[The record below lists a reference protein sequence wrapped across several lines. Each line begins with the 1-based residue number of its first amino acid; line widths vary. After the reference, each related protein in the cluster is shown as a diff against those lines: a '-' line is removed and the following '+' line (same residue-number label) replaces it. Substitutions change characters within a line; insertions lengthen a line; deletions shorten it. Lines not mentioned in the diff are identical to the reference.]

1 LRQCKYCLIPHTHSD
16 SPENGDKNPSTSC
29 LLEKKWT
36 NLLRLQNKVIHLE
49 AKIEE
54 LQKEI
59 NDYKSGE
66 IYKKKLSKDCLPA
79 LSSKYSLSGHKAPI
93 TCVRFHP
100 IYSYVA
106 SSSEDATIR
115 VWDYASGEHVKIL
128 KGHTMTVNYISFS
141 NNGKLLGEFTSN
153 WEFIVKLHVLQI

>member
-1 LRQCKYCLIPHTHSD
+1 MSHTLI
-16 SPENGDKNPSTSC
+16 NSTQHRDTYNSTPG

-49 AKIEE
+49 EKIEE

-79 LSSKYSLSGHKAPI
+79 LSSKFTLSGHKSPI
-93 TCVRFHP
+93 TCVAFHP
-100 IYSYVA
+100 VYSYVA

-141 NNGKLLGEFTSN
+141 NNGKLLGT
-153 WEFIVKLHVLQI
+153 